1 MMYQPSFVSNWK
13 VAKSDM
19 QDIET
24 LSNFLTAAGKKFQTH
39 PSDIAQEI
47 YPSLVSDLIPRQSP
61 VFEAAPVDISLSSFL
76 QHGKSDLISLLL
88 QCSDLLSWREA
99 GFGKLPE
106 EFSKRIFACEII
118 GPKGIIGNPSMRV
131 GLLLQLD
138 HVVYPKHWHSAEELY
153 LVLLGEAYWSVDDGS
168 PELRSPEN
176 FVHHKSNQ
184 PHSMITIDEPL
195 LAMWG
200 WTGDIDGQSYSV

>member
-1 MMYQPSFVSNWK
+1 
-13 VAKSDM
+13 M
-19 QDIET
+19 QDIKT

-39 PSDIAQEI
+39 PSDIAQAI
-47 YPSLVSDLIPRQSP
+47 YQALVSDLILRQSP
-61 VFEAAPVDISLSSFL
+61 VVEAAPVDVSLSSFL
-76 QHGKSDLISLLL
+76 QDGQSDLISLLL
-88 QCSDLLSWREA
+88 QCSDLLTWREA

-118 GPKGIIGNPSMRV
+118 GPKGIIDNPSMRV

-138 HVVYPKHWHSAEELY
+138 YVAYPKHWHSAEELY
-153 LVLLGEAYWSVDDGS
+153 LVLLGEAQWSVDDGS
-168 PELRSPEN
+168 PEVRFPET
-176 FVHHKSNQ
+176 FVHHRSNQ
-184 PHSMITIDEPL
+184 PHSMTTSDEPL

>member
-1 MMYQPSFVSNWK
+1 
-13 VAKSDM
+13 M
-19 QDIET
+19 QDIKT

-47 YPSLVSDLIPRQSP
+47 YQALDSDLIPRQSP
-61 VFEAAPVDISLSSFL
+61 VVEAAPVDVSLSNFL
-76 QHGKSDLISLLL
+76 KDGRSDLISLLL
-88 QCSDLLSWREA
+88 QCSDLLTWREA

-106 EFSKRIFACEII
+106 EFSKRIFASEII
-118 GPKGIIGNPSMRV
+118 GPKGIIDNPSMRV
-131 GLLLQLD
+131 GLLFQLD
-138 HVVYPKHWHSAEELY
+138 HVAYPKHWHSAEELY
-153 LVLLGEAYWSVDDGS
+153 LVLLGEAHWSVDDGS
-168 PELRSPEN
+168 PEVRSSEN

-184 PHSMITIDEPL
+184 PHSMKTIEEPL

>member
-1 MMYQPSFVSNWK
+1 
-13 VAKSDM
+13 M
-19 QDIET
+19 QDIRT

-47 YPSLVSDLIPRQSP
+47 YQALDSDLIPRQSP
-61 VFEAAPVDISLSSFL
+61 VVEAAPVDVSLSNFL
-76 QHGKSDLISLLL
+76 KDGRSDLISLLL
-88 QCSDLLSWREA
+88 QCSDLLTWREA

-106 EFSKRIFACEII
+106 EFSKRIFASEII
-118 GPKGIIGNPSMRV
+118 GPKGIIDNQSMRV
-131 GLLLQLD
+131 GLLFQLD
-138 HVVYPKHWHSAEELY
+138 HVAYPKHWHSAEELY
-153 LVLLGEAYWSVDDGS
+153 LVLLGEAHWSVDDGS
-168 PELRSPEN
+168 SEVRSPEN

-184 PHSMITIDEPL
+184 PHSMTTIDEPL

>member
-1 MMYQPSFVSNWK
+1 MR
-13 VAKSDM
+13 
-19 QDIET
+19 DIRA
-24 LSNFLTAAGKKFQTH
+24 LSNFLAAAGKKFQTH
-39 PSDIAQEI
+39 PSDIAQAI
-47 YPSLVSDLIPRQSP
+47 YQALVSDLIPRQRP
-61 VFEAAPVDISLSSFL
+61 VVEAAPLEVSLSNFL
-76 QHGKSDLISLLL
+76 KDGKSDLISLLV
-88 QCSDLLSWREA
+88 QCSDLLTWREA

-106 EFSKRIFACEII
+106 EFSKRIFASEII
-118 GPKGIIGNPSMRV
+118 GPKGIIDNPSMRV

-138 HVVYPKHWHSAEELY
+138 HVAYPKHWHSAEELY

-184 PHSMITIDEPL
+184 PHSMTTIDKPL

>member
-1 MMYQPSFVSNWK
+1 
-13 VAKSDM
+13 M
-19 QDIET
+19 QDIKT
-24 LSNFLTAAGKKFQTH
+24 LNNFLTAAVKKFQTH

-47 YPSLVSDLIPRQSP
+47 YQALDSELIPRQSP
-61 VFEAAPVDISLSSFL
+61 VVEAAPVNVSLSNFL
-76 QHGKSDLISLLL
+76 KDGRSDLISLLL
-88 QCSDLLSWREA
+88 QCSDLLTWREA

-106 EFSKRIFACEII
+106 EFSKRIFASEII
-118 GPKGIIGNPSMRV
+118 GPKGIIDNPSMRV
-131 GLLLQLD
+131 GLLFQLD
-138 HVVYPKHWHSAEELY
+138 HVAYPKHWHSAEELY

>member
-1 MMYQPSFVSNWK
+1 
-13 VAKSDM
+13 M
-19 QDIET
+19 QDFRA
-24 LSNFLTAAGKKFQTH
+24 LSNFLAAARKKFQTH
-39 PSDIAQEI
+39 PSDIAQAI
-47 YPSLVSDLIPRQSP
+47 YQALVSDLILRQSP
-61 VFEAAPVDISLSSFL
+61 VVEAAPVDVSLSSFL
-76 QHGKSDLISLLL
+76 QDGQSDLTSLLL

-106 EFSKRIFACEII
+106 EFSKRIFASEII
-118 GPKGIIGNPSMRV
+118 GPKGIIDNPSMRV

-138 HVVYPKHWHSAEELY
+138 HVAYPKHWHSAEELY
-153 LVLLGEAYWSVDDGS
+153 LVLLGEAHWSVDDGS
-168 PELRSPEN
+168 PEVRSSEN

-184 PHSMITIDEPL
+184 PHSIKTIEEPL

>member
-1 MMYQPSFVSNWK
+1 
-13 VAKSDM
+13 M
-19 QDIET
+19 QDIRT

-47 YPSLVSDLIPRQSP
+47 YQALDSDLIPRQSP
-61 VFEAAPVDISLSSFL
+61 VVEAAPIDVSLSNFL
-76 QHGKSDLISLLL
+76 KDGRSDLISLLL
-88 QCSDLLSWREA
+88 QCSDLLTWREA

-106 EFSKRIFACEII
+106 EFSKRIFASEII
-118 GPKGIIGNPSMRV
+118 GPKGIIDNQSMRV
-131 GLLLQLD
+131 GLLFQLD
-138 HVVYPKHWHSAEELY
+138 HDAYPKHWHSAEELY
-153 LVLLGEAYWSVDDGS
+153 LVILGEAHWSVDDGS
-168 PELRSPEN
+168 SEVRSPEN

-184 PHSMITIDEPL
+184 PHSMTTIDETL

>member
-1 MMYQPSFVSNWK
+1 
-13 VAKSDM
+13 M
-19 QDIET
+19 QDFRA
-24 LSNFLTAAGKKFQTH
+24 LSNFLAAARKKFQTH
-39 PSDIAQEI
+39 PSDIAQAI
-47 YPSLVSDLIPRQSP
+47 YQALVSDLILRQSP
-61 VFEAAPVDISLSSFL
+61 VVEAAPVDVSLSSFL
-76 QHGKSDLISLLL
+76 QDGQSDLTSLLL

-106 EFSKRIFACEII
+106 EFSKRIFASEII
-118 GPKGIIGNPSMRV
+118 GPKGIIDNPSMRV

-138 HVVYPKHWHSAEELY
+138 HVAYPKHWHSAEELY
-153 LVLLGEAYWSVDDGS
+153 LILLGEAHWSVDDGS
-168 PELRSPEN
+168 PEVRPPES

-184 PHSMITIDEPL
+184 PHSMTTIEEPL

>member
-1 MMYQPSFVSNWK
+1 
-13 VAKSDM
+13 M
-19 QDIET
+19 QDISA
-24 LSNFLTAAGKKFQTH
+24 LSNFLAAAGKKFQTH

-47 YPSLVSDLIPRQSP
+47 YQALVSDLTLRQSP
-61 VFEAAPVDISLSSFL
+61 VVEVAPVDVSLSSFL
-76 QHGKSDLISLLL
+76 QDGQSDLISLLL

-106 EFSKRIFACEII
+106 EFSKRIFASEII
-118 GPKGIIGNPSMRV
+118 GPKGIIDNPSMRV

-138 HVVYPKHWHSAEELY
+138 HVPYPKHWHSAEELY
-153 LVLLGEAYWSVDDGS
+153 LVLLGEAHWSVDDGS
-168 PELRSPEN
+168 PEVRSPET

-184 PHSMITIDEPL
+184 PNSMTTSDEPL

>member
-1 MMYQPSFVSNWK
+1 M
-13 VAKSDM
+13 
-19 QDIET
+19 
-24 LSNFLTAAGKKFQTH
+24 SNFLAAAGKKFQTN
-39 PSDIAQEI
+39 PSDIAQAI
-47 YPSLVSDLIPRQSP
+47 YQALVSDLIPRQSP
-61 VFEAAPVDISLSSFL
+61 VVEAAPVDVSLSSFL
-76 QHGKSDLISLLL
+76 QDGKSDLISLLL

-99 GFGKLPE
+99 GFGKLSE
-106 EFSKRIFACEII
+106 EFSKRIFASEII
-118 GPKGIIGNPSMRV
+118 GPKGIIDNPSMRV

-138 HVVYPKHWHSAEELY
+138 HVPYPKHWHSAEELY

-168 PELRSPEN
+168 PEVRSPET

-184 PHSMITIDEPL
+184 PHSMTTIDEPL

>member
-1 MMYQPSFVSNWK
+1 
-13 VAKSDM
+13 M
-19 QDIET
+19 QDIKT

-47 YPSLVSDLIPRQSP
+47 YPVLVSDLIPRQSP

-118 GPKGIIGNPSMRV
+118 GPKGIIDNPSVRL